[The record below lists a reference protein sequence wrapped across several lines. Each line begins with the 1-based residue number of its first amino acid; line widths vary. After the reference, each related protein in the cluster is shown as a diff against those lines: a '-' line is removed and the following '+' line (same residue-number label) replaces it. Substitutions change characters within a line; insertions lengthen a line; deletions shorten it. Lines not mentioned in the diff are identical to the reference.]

1 MGRGKLVAGSVAL
14 TIIVVAVLGLI
25 ATEERASSAAPPV
38 GALVDLGGEG
48 GCVALADDYVGHP
61 QHLPA
66 ADHCA
71 VGWVFQQLH
80 HVTLSRDERF
90 VYTVSG
96 VTGHPKGDESALGIF
111 SRSANTGAVKQL
123 SGRARVERQDPPRD
137 LGCATARNLLG
148 LRFVTVSPDDR
159 FLYTTGGAG
168 DSAR

>member
-1 MGRGKLVAGSVAL
+1 
-14 TIIVVAVLGLI
+14 VVAVLGLV
-25 ATEERASSAAPPV
+25 ATGVRGSSAAPPV

-61 QHLPA
+61 QNLPV

-71 VGWVFQQLH
+71 AGWVFQQLH

-90 VYTVSG
+90 VCTPFPACP
-96 VTGHPKGDESALGIF
+96 GHPKGDESALGIF
-111 SRSANTGAVKQL
+111 SRSANTGAVEQL

-148 LRFVTVSPDDR
+148 LRFVTVWPDDR